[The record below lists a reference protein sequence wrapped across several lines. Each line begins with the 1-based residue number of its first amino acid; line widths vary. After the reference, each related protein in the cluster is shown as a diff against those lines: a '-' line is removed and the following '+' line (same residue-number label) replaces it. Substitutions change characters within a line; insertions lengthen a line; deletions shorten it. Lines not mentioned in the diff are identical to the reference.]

1 MPNPTILVNKMNKAP
16 TINATL
22 KLTAEEWK
30 GQREKEMIS
39 ILGSW
44 DRSVSQKILIIQLS
58 ESNENYSFFMCRS
71 LQFICVSLALAYS
84 LNYFFFYFVLCVH
97 FSVFFSVLWHFEYTF
112 FLHRSVNM
120 CSCVLL
126 FSSLLLSY
134 IFILFCCLIL
144 RCSFVTGLCI
154 CSIVFSLSNCPI
166 INVYVLYFC

>member
-1 MPNPTILVNKMNKAP
+1 MNKAP

-58 ESNENYSFFMCRS
+58 ESNENYSFFYVPFSSVYLCLSCSRLFSQLFLFLFCFMCS
-71 LQFICVSLALAYS
+71 FFCLFFPFFGT
-84 LNYFFFYFVLCVH
+84 LNTL
-97 FSVFFSVLWHFEYTF
+97 F

-154 CSIVFSLSNCPI
+154 CSIVFCLSNCPI